1 MRLAGWLMVAALALC
16 AHWFDSD
23 AWRAACACSVLGLLT
38 LGAPRS
44 LRTFFVLL
52 SLLALGVLA
61 FGGVPRLLDVVP
73 ALIAASVGWLFAR
86 TLLGTRRPLIARAI
100 AALDGEE
107 QLADPAV
114 TRYAR
119 RLTWVWAI
127 YQGVLAAIGAALA
140 LQAAF
145 DVRGLPGFL
154 PGPRVFGALVLPL
167 AVLGLLLFEFALR
180 RLLLPQAPRHGLAAF
195 LRDLLRV
202 WPKLLDEG

>member
-23 AWRAACACSVLGLLT
+23 AWRAACASTVLGVLT
-38 LGAPRS
+38 LGAPRA
-44 LRTFFVLL
+44 LRAYFFLL
-52 SLLALGVLA
+52 SLLALCVLA
-61 FGGVPRLLDVVP
+61 VGGVARLLDIVP
-73 ALIAASVGWLFAR
+73 ALIAASIGWLFAR

-114 TRYAR
+114 AGYAR
-119 RLTWVWAI
+119 RLTCLWAI
-127 YQGVLAAIGAALA
+127 YQGVLAALGAVLA
-140 LQAAF
+140 LLAAF
-145 DVRGLPGFL
+145 GVRDLPGWL

-167 AVLGLLLFEFALR
+167 AVLSLLLLEFALR
-180 RLLLPQAPRHGLAAF
+180 RHLLPQAPRHRLPTF
-195 LRDLLRV
+195 LRGLLRV